1 MSSYFAAYQPETA
14 VETSL
19 QGFDIPQEFHLFTH
33 RAVSIAD
40 GTEVPGRRVVW
51 GAVFKFFLFLR
62 GLGHH
67 LPQVLNQVVT
77 ALLTQDEYFEEVI
90 EDIDQITNLLENRLH
105 LIDEGNF

>member
-1 MSSYFAAYQPETA
+1 M
-14 VETSL
+14 
-19 QGFDIPQEFHLFTH
+19 
-33 RAVSIAD
+33 
-40 GTEVPGRRVVW
+40 
-51 GAVFKFFLFLR
+51 R